1 MILRIGLIMHCNR
14 SVCLSVLKQ
23 RAKRAETVSHF
34 ACGQTFRIEQQRVQ
48 RVGKYLSDRVE
59 YISATCR
66 QHLILL

>member
-34 ACGQTFRIEQQRVQ
+34 ACGQTFRIEQQRV
-48 RVGKYLSDRVE
+48 GKYLSDRVE